1 MLYESLERSPVGQSD
16 RLLTPFAGRRESR
29 ICSQV
34 KNRRVL
40 VSQLAR
46 MGDLTQSLYLLED
59 LAKADGRTVSL
70 LVDKRLE
77 SFARARV
84 PGLESVYTVD
94 LEQYLRGFREG
105 RPWTGL
111 WRTLAGEL
119 RSLSGAGFEHVINL
133 NFGKLAVNVAEAI
146 RGPADL
152 QGFHMGAEPA
162 FGDPWVDLVSRWVQS
177 ERKYDRFHLVDV
189 FRFHSERRIP
199 AEQWTARAAEP
210 LSDRSLLG
218 VQVATRC
225 PKRTWG
231 PENSI
236 QVIRRLQEEV
246 GCEILL
252 LGEGR
257 ERPQAE
263 HIARTV
269 DSDRLHNLVGKTSLE
284 DLVEV
289 LVECDRLLS
298 GDTGTLH
305 LAAYLGVPCLAL
317 FFGPAYVF
325 ETGPYGSGHT
335 VLQAEVPCAPC
346 KEDASCEGE
355 TCRQLVDP
363 ETVIRL
369 LKGEPV
375 EACPQKGLYT
385 SAFAEDWLWY
395 RPVHRRHATRQDV
408 IGFIFRG
415 CAGEVLREPDGRMPS
430 LTTTLRLLLDHY
442 HVNRSLLR
450 EVGESLE
457 CVIPGTLNAGARER
471 LQGILRRGWEQLKEM
486 HDESSREEP
495 VRLETAAA

>member
-1 MLYESLERSPVGQSD
+1 
-16 RLLTPFAGRRESR
+16 
-29 ICSQV
+29 
-34 KNRRVL
+34 
-40 VSQLAR
+40 
-46 MGDLTQSLYLLED
+46 MGDLTQSFYLLED
-59 LAKADGRTVSL
+59 LAKAEGQRVSV
-70 LVDKRLE
+70 LVDSRLE
-77 SFARARV
+77 AFARARV
-84 PGLESVYTVD
+84 PGLESVYPLD
-94 LEQYLRGFREG
+94 LERYLRGFREG
-105 RPWTGL
+105 RPWRGL

-119 RSLSGAGFEHVINL
+119 RSPSGAGFERVINL
-133 NFGKLAVNVAEAI
+133 NFGKLAVNIAEAV
-146 RGPADL
+146 RGSADL
-152 QGFHMGAEPA
+152 RGFHMSAEPA

-177 ERKYDRFHLVDV
+177 ERRHNRFHLVDL

-199 AEQWTARAAEP
+199 AAQWTARAAEP

-231 PENSI
+231 PDNTI
-236 QVIRRLQEEV
+236 RVIRRLQKEV
-246 GCEILL
+246 GCEVLL
-252 LGEGR
+252 LGEER

-263 HIARTV
+263 HIARTAG
-269 DSDRLHNLVGKTSLE
+269 SGRLHNLVGKTSLE

-289 LVECDRLLS
+289 LNECDRLLS

-335 VLQAEVPCAPC
+335 VLQAEPACAPC
-346 KEDASCEGE
+346 KEDVPCEEE
-355 TCRQLVDP
+355 TCRQRVDP

-369 LKGEPV
+369 LTGEPV
-375 EACPQKGLYT
+375 EPSHQTGLYT
-385 SAFAEDWLWY
+385 SDFAEDWSWY
-395 RPVHRRHATRQDV
+395 RPVHRRHATRHDV

-415 CAGEVLREPDGRMPS
+415 CAREVLREPYGRMPS

-450 EVGESLE
+450 EVRESLE
-457 CVIPGTLNAGARER
+457 CAVPVTPDAGDGQR

-486 HDESSREEP
+486 HDESFREEP